1 MLCPDVGVSGREC
14 MEKAEQKLRQSSE
27 YVVHVSEGSKKIL
40 DSTGVRGGETL
51 EERTKNVR
59 HCHPPVLRRV
69 STHSLFAYKNMQ
81 YAYLMCARQNRRTC
95 STQLQHSEALDC

>member
-1 MLCPDVGVSGREC
+1 
-14 MEKAEQKLRQSSE
+14 MEKAEQKLRQSSQ

-59 HCHPPVLRRV
+59 LTKTLPP
-69 STHSLFAYKNMQ
+69 
-81 YAYLMCARQNRRTC
+81 ARFPPSVPANTIC
-95 STQLQHSEALDC
+95 TQICL

>member
-1 MLCPDVGVSGREC
+1 

-51 EERTKNVR
+51 EDRTKNVR
-59 HCHPPVLRRV
+59 HCHPPVLHRV
-69 STHSLFAYKNMQ
+69 RPHSLLAHKSVYSCILEQK
-81 YAYLMCARQNRRTC
+81 RRRTIHLL
-95 STQLQHSEALDC
+95 SLETRVMHTNAHYPV